1 MRAPAKANLRIEL
14 AGMVGVDRAGL
25 LRSRREASGPT
36 AAAFRATDMRKI
48 LLSLVALY
56 GMGTAGFAQDGGVY
70 QPPGSAPGAG
80 KSGNASNPTLGAPN
94 YGPVDG
100 GSRGAV
106 PGTVGQE
113 GVYSGSAPGAG
124 KPRTGGQGT
133 KLPSNVSGNSNITG
147 QAYGG
152 QLYFSNGTTGT
163 RYGDRTYFSDG
174 TTGTTYGNKTYLSNG
189 KVCHQYGGQLN
200 CN

>member
-1 MRAPAKANLRIEL
+1 
-14 AGMVGVDRAGL
+14 
-25 LRSRREASGPT
+25 
-36 AAAFRATDMRKI
+36 MRKI

-56 GMGTAGFAQDGGVY
+56 GMGTAGFAQDTGGVY
-70 QPPGSAPGAG
+70 PPPGPAWPTAPGAG
-80 KSGNASNPTLGAPN
+80 KSGNASKPTLAAPN

-100 GSRGAV
+100 GPTVTGTAGFPQDTGGVYPPPGSAPGAGKPNNGPVDGAV
-106 PGTVGQE
+106 PRTVGQE

-133 KLPSNVSGNSNITG
+133 KLPSDVSGNSNITG

-163 RYGDRTYFSDG
+163 RYGDQTYFSDG

-189 KVCHQYGGQLN
+189 KVCQQYGGQLN